1 MHCPSFGEQA
11 SVETFSYQTSWFVDA
26 CFPAAATRRAI
37 APAGSARR
45 GAAGAVQVECRDKG
59 GVRVNG
65 VLYGRA
71 CAENAPCGRAQHL
84 VPAPQSCGW
93 QLANQ
98 SSLARAGAVRARADA
113 ARCAAP
119 WLTVASG
126 DGPSAPAR
134 RRRRGVGRGVVKS
147 GSLAKGSGHGSGKL
161 GRKTAKG
168 GGGKGGVV

>member
-98 SSLARAGAVRARADA
+98 SSLALSTDPAHVGALRNAAAKQKKAAQAYEKMLARPGLSGIASITISDLICCTECRAPKPSLTHRNHRA
-113 ARCAAP
+113 
-119 WLTVASG
+119 S
-126 DGPSAPAR
+126 
-134 RRRRGVGRGVVKS
+134 
-147 GSLAKGSGHGSGKL
+147 SLL
-161 GRKTAKG
+161 
-168 GGGKGGVV
+168 